1 MIGDPVALRR
11 AYQSGRVNVGTGL
24 ASTAIVDV
32 RSYVDGAPPPPFDAL
47 KDVDVHDGYHS
58 MVMRARLL
66 KYNGNAAN
74 HVMLTAASYGR
85 VQTDTRTAGSPL
97 TRVSGEALAQLDR
110 WLTAVASDTSSEPL
124 PKKIAAHR
132 PADLVDACYP
142 AVSGPLIGAT
152 ERVTDMARCKVLF
165 PFAADARLASG
176 APASDDVFKCA
187 LKPVDAKDYKQALT
201 VEQLAQLARIFPEG
215 VCDYAKAGVGQEPL
229 AGTWAVFKGDGE
241 VVMLEPRR

>member
-1 MIGDPVALRR
+1 MSSATIPRPALPATRSTMSGVQYGLQALNDGKITFDQFLEINSRVGGLDINGKIVPQRMVGDPVALRR

-66 KYNGNAAN
+66 KYNGSAAN

-97 TRVSGEALAQLDR
+97 TRMSGEALAQLDR
-110 WLTAVASDTSSEPL
+110 WLTAVVKRHIER
-124 PKKIAAHR
+124 AAR
-132 PADLVDACYP
+132 QEGRRAQACR
-142 AVSGPLIGAT
+142 SG
-152 ERVTDMARCKVLF
+152 R
-165 PFAADARLASG
+165 RLLSG
-176 APASDDVFKCA
+176 
-187 LKPVDAKDYKQALT
+187 
-201 VEQLAQLARIFPEG
+201 G
-215 VCDYAKAGVGQEPL
+215 VAG
-229 AGTWAVFKGDGE
+229 
-241 VVMLEPRR
+241 R